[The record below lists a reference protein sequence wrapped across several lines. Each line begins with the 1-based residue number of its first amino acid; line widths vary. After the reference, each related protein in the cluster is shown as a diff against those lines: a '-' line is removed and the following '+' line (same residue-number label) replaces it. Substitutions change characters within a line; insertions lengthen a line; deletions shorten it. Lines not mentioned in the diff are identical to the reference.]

1 MSAPNILVVDDEPD
15 IRTLVKEILED
26 EGFVVAVAEDAQA
39 ARQARRARRPD
50 LTLLDIWMPDTDG
63 ITLLK
68 EWSQGGAPDTPVI
81 MMSGHGTVETAVEA
95 TRLGAYDFIE
105 KPLSLPKLLLA
116 VRHALEATQLRQ
128 ENVDLRQEI
137 HPLVEPIGRSTVM
150 QRLREQAKRI
160 AAHDTPV
167 LLTGESGSG
176 KQMFARYIHTYSG
189 RSTGPF
195 IRVTVASLANT
206 DLGIEL
212 FGAEDGA
219 DVHYGAFERAN
230 GGTLFLEDVAEMDP
244 SIQARLYG
252 ALQHRSFVRLG
263 GVQPLSTSV
272 RVIAATRQ
280 DLRRAVESGRF
291 HQDLYYHLN
300 VVPLHIP
307 PLREH
312 REDIPELLDY
322 YVDLL
327 VSRENHGYRRFTV
340 AAKNRLRNHEW
351 PGNVRE
357 LKNMVQRL
365 LILGAGP
372 DIDLQE
378 VQSAIGSSPQSTGA
392 DELPGFDLP
401 LKEAREQFERAYLE
415 YQLKRGGGSI
425 GQIAKQ
431 VGLERT
437 HLYRKLRALGID
449 PKRAASTDP
458 DYL

>member
-1 MSAPNILVVDDEPD
+1 MNAPNILVVDDEPD

-26 EGFVVAVAEDAQA
+26 EGFVVAVAEDAQT
-39 ARQARRARRPD
+39 ARQARRTRRPD

-68 EWSQGGAPDTPVI
+68 EWSQAGAPDTPVI

-105 KPLSLPKLLLA
+105 KPLSLPKLLLT
-116 VRHALEATQLRQ
+116 VRHALEATQLKQ
-128 ENVDLRQEI
+128 ENVDLRQEV

-160 AAHDTPV
+160 AEHDTPV
-167 LLTGESGSG
+167 LMAGESGSG

-189 RSTGPF
+189 RAAGPF
-195 IRVTVASLANT
+195 VRVAIGSLANS

-212 FGAEDGA
+212 FGAENGPDI
-219 DVHYGAFERAN
+219 HYGSFERAN
-230 GGTLFLEDVAEMDP
+230 GGTLFLEDVAETEP
-244 SIQARLYG
+244 SIQARLYT
-252 ALQHRSFVRLG
+252 ALKHQSFVRLG
-263 GVQPLSTSV
+263 GVQPVSV
-272 RVIAATRQ
+272 NVRIIAATRE
-280 DLRRAVESGRF
+280 DLHRAVEAGRF
-291 HQDLYYHLN
+291 HEDLYYHLN
-300 VVPLHIP
+300 VVPLNIP

-312 REDIPELLDY
+312 REDVPELLEY

-327 VSRENHGYRRFTV
+327 VSQENHGYRRFTV
-340 AAKNRLRNHEW
+340 AAKNRLRNHPW

-378 VQSAIGSSPQSTGA
+378 VQSAVGKTPRPAATE
-392 DELPGFDLP
+392 ELPGFDLP

-415 YQLKRGGGSI
+415 HQLKRGGGSI
-425 GQIAKQ
+425 GRIAKQ

-449 PKRAASTDP
+449 PKRAANTD
-458 DYL
+458 